1 MNGQFDFLVIGD
13 DEPSLAAAAAAA
25 KAHARVALLTSAD
38 RKKRA
43 AAASPAIANFVWRR
57 LDLQDYD
64 LTLEP
69 VSARVTLLKEGAPV
83 ATYANAR
90 ETAEGLAE
98 KGSPDHLLWRDFV
111 EDMTLLAG
119 APPYAPAGYE
129 KPGAPDIKAFAAL
142 LADPARLEQ
151 AARLFG
157 SCGDILDDYFSDERL
172 RSHLAAHALG
182 AGGRGD
188 REAGSAQALAEF
200 LDADSWRVRAP
211 KGGVALRAV
220 LEQVCQDMGVETTHK
235 KPVDV
240 VANGKFSQVS
250 FDGDDKIK
258 VKHLFF
264 ATPAAARQ
272 WGVSDGR
279 SAQGSGMLS
288 EGAHADFTVRF
299 KLNDTIEAP
308 LNDPGAIFQVID
320 DGGDIQAA
328 RNAAL
333 QGRLCDEMPV
343 EFEFTS
349 NGEVIARSA
358 YLPAAFFEDGE
369 WRAWTGQDRQAA
381 ASIIKD
387 RLSSRMPGFASLIRR
402 TETELSAPPS
412 GASPFVNCSRIII
425 QPHRHNAISAA
436 VKLIDQVM
444 AGDD

>member
-25 KAHARVALLTSAD
+25 KAHARVALLTTGD

-43 AAASPAIANFVWRR
+43 SPASPAIANFVWRR

-83 ATYANAR
+83 ATYASAR
-90 ETAEGLAE
+90 ETADSLAE
-98 KGSPDHLLWRDFV
+98 KGSPDHLLWRDFI
-111 EDMTLLAG
+111 EEMTVLG
-119 APPYAPAGYE
+119 AAPVYAPKGYD
-129 KPGAPDIKAFAAL
+129 KPGAPGVKAFAAL
-142 LADPARLEQ
+142 LSDPAHLEQ

-157 SCGDILDDYFSDERL
+157 SCAGILDDYFSDDRL
-172 RSHLAAHALG
+172 RAHLSAHALA

-188 REAGSAQALAEF
+188 REAGSAQALTAF
-200 LDADSWRVRAP
+200 LDPDSWRVRAP
-211 KGGVALRAV
+211 KGGAALRAV
-220 LEQVCQDMGVETTHK
+220 LEQVCQDAGVETTQK
-235 KPVDV
+235 KPVDAA
-240 VANGKFSQVS
+240 ANGKFTNIT

-258 VKHLFF
+258 VKHIFF
-264 ATPAAARQ
+264 ATPASARQ
-272 WGVSDGR
+272 WGVG
-279 SAQGSGMLS
+279 

-299 KLNDTIEAP
+299 KLNDKVDAP
-308 LNDPGAIFQVID
+308 LGDDDAIFQVID
-320 DGGDIQAA
+320 DGADIQAA
-328 RNAAL
+328 RDAAL
-333 QGRLCDEMPV
+333 QGKLCDRMPV
-343 EFEFTS
+343 EFEFTG

-381 ASIIKD
+381 ASIIRE
-387 RLSSRMPGFASLIRR
+387 RLSSRMPGFATHIRR

-412 GASPFVNCSRIII
+412 GVSPFAHCGRVII

-436 VKLIDQVM
+436 VKLIDQVV